1 MKGELHI
8 PDLPEVPVTLSPLG
22 EPPPEEPGERR
33 ARAGLLQRLRDKAT
47 AYLPLLLMIGLA
59 LGTWLLAK
67 NTSGP
72 GASTAPSGLRHEPD
86 YTVDRFDL
94 QRFDATG
101 ALKVQIDGDHMRHYP
116 DDDTLEVDRIRVV
129 SFDRDGGRM
138 VATALRGRAKGD
150 GSVVWLDGQA
160 QVVSQSPG
168 EPPVQMNGEHLRAEP
183 KLRRVDSDWPVIV
196 QQGGSESAEAKA
208 QRLEADPLARHLDA
222 EIERLKTQLRAMRS
236 AVEPEEVQAQTAF
249 TSSVSATSRAAT
261 AIASAP
267 VCSGAVRWALMTGR

>member
-196 QQGGSESAEAKA
+196 QQGGSEFHA
-208 QRLEADPLARHLDA
+208 QGLFYDADSRVL
-222 EIERLKTQLRAMRS
+222 TLR
-236 AVEPEEVQAQTAF
+236 
-249 TSSVSATSRAAT
+249 
-261 AIASAP
+261 
-267 VCSGAVRWALMTGR
+267 GAVRALLQPTLGKAVGRHAARAASGAARPPAGARPLKDAS

>member
-86 YTVDRFDL
+86 YPVDRFDL

-168 EPPVQMNGEHLRAEP
+168 EPPVQMNGEHLRAAPDE
-183 KLRRVDSDWPVIV
+183 RVDEVAGPPVARHADPEPLELV
-196 QQGGSESAEAKA
+196 GP
-208 QRLEADPLARHLDA
+208 EADRALRLVGHAAAPANPAARSTSCTA
-222 EIERLKTQLRAMRS
+222 SRS
-236 AVEPEEVQAQTAF
+236 PSCASRTTSPTTITAGELTPASPAAVTMPPHV
-249 TSSVSATSRAAT
+249 
-261 AIASAP
+261 
-267 VCSGAVRWALMTGR
+267 